1 MIPQFAKDPYTV
13 TNESHISQV
22 LDYLEGKVTLP
33 ILDVGQRSPLTDAI
47 AQRYLPGV
55 ENTQGDL
62 DIEFS
67 IPGYWPYY
75 TIIYSHTIEHQFNP
89 LFTILQ
95 LKKIMAR
102 EASLIIILPS
112 RTKLLWDKGHYHE
125 IDHYRMKLL
134 IERAGMRIVSYERRK
149 AWRKWY
155 TYFYGIRP
163 LLRLFLEYNAY
174 YLIKL

>member
-1 MIPQFAKDPYTV
+1 MISQFAKDPYTV

-22 LDYLEGKVTLP
+22 LDYLEGKLITPV
-33 ILDVGQRSPLTDAI
+33 LDVGRRSPLTDAI
-47 AQRYLPGV
+47 ELCYAV
-55 ENTQGDL
+55 NVSNTHGDL
-62 DIEFS
+62 DNSFS
-67 IPGYWPYY
+67 IPGWLYN
-75 TIIYSHTIEHQFNP
+75 TIIYSHTIEHQFSP
-89 LFTILQ
+89 LSTL
-95 LKKIMAR
+95 LKLSDVMNFST
-102 EASLIIILPS
+102 SLIIILPS

-125 IDHYRMKLL
+125 IDRYRMKLL

-163 LLRLFLEYNAY
+163 LMRLFLEYNAY